1 MIFEQ
6 DRGKFLTAG
15 LSRQADGPERG
26 GYFKQEDVIRSDSA
40 TINPWG
46 TGSDGA
52 FYHSKA
58 AS

>member
-15 LSRQADGPERG
+15 LSRQADFRQR
-26 GYFKQEDVIRSDSA
+26 YFKQEDVIRSDSA

-46 TGSDGA
+46 TGSDDA
-52 FYHSKA
+52 LHHRKA
-58 AS
+58 AL